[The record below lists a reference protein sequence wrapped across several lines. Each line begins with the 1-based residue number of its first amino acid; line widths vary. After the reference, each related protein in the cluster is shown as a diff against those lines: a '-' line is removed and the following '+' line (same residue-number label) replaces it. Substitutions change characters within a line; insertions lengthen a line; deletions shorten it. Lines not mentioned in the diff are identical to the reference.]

1 MQIFKYNLS
10 KSFSHS
16 FLKKELLIELSSYL
30 IILLFLYAAISKLT
44 IFVEFQQQMMKS
56 PLIPRSL
63 IPFLA
68 VAVPGG
74 EIIIAWLLVFER
86 TKQIGFY
93 LAFFTML
100 MFTLYL
106 IILVSVAEN
115 APCSCGGILSSLSYP
130 QHIVLNLIFTLIALY
145 GSIIFSNKE
154 K

>member
-10 KSFSHS
+10 KAFSHY
-16 FLKKELLIELSSYL
+16 FIKKEFLIELSSYL

-44 IFVEFQQQMMKS
+44 IFVEFQEQMMQS
-56 PLIPRSL
+56 PLIPRSF

-68 VAVPGG
+68 VAIPGG

-100 MFTLYL
+100 IFTLYL

-130 QHIVLNLIFTLIALY
+130 QHIVLNFAFTLIALN
-145 GSIIFSNKE
+145 GSIMLNTKKS
-154 K
+154 